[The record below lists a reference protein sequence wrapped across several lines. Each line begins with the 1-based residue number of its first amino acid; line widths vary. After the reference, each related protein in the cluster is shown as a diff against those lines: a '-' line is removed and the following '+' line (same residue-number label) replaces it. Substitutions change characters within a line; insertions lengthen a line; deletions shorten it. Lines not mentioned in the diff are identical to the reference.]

1 MDGEQQK
8 HLKNTLRTL
17 LATPCQPWLGPE
29 GEAGVPTSSST
40 GCVQGLLL
48 WAIGVVVLDPG
59 LGREEVT
66 LESRLPGGMLI
77 VPPRLTWGLV
87 ILDHGQLVET
97 VILDLDSLLPVATVL
112 LISRLG
118 EEVKILVSR
127 MAGREQVPLSMRDG
141 RLGTLASM

>member
-17 LATPCQPWLGPE
+17 LATPCRPRLGPE

-48 WAIGVVVLDPG
+48 WAVGAVVLDPG

-87 ILDHGQLVET
+87 ILGHGQLGET
-97 VILDLDSLLPVATVL
+97 VILDSLLSVATVL
-112 LISRLG
+112 FVSRLR
-118 EEVKILVSR
+118 EEVNILVSR
-127 MAGREQVPLSMRDG
+127 MGGREQVPLSMQG
-141 RLGTLASM
+141 GGLGTLAAM

>member
-1 MDGEQQK
+1 MDGQQQK
-8 HLKNTLRTL
+8 HFKNTLRTL
-17 LATPCQPWLGPE
+17 LATPCQPRLGPE

-48 WAIGVVVLDPG
+48 WAVGAVVLDPG

-87 ILDHGQLVET
+87 ILGHGQLGET
-97 VILDLDSLLPVATVL
+97 VILDSLLSVATVL
-112 LISRLG
+112 FVSRLR
-118 EEVKILVSR
+118 EEVNILVSR
-127 MAGREQVPLSMRDG
+127 MGGREQVPLSMQG
-141 RLGTLASM
+141 GGLGTLAAM

>member
-17 LATPCQPWLGPE
+17 LATPCRPWLGPE

-48 WAIGVVVLDPG
+48 WAVGAVVLDPG

-87 ILDHGQLVET
+87 ILGHGQLGET
-97 VILDLDSLLPVATVL
+97 VILDSLLSVATVL
-112 LISRLG
+112 FVSRLR
-118 EEVKILVSR
+118 EEVNILVSR
-127 MAGREQVPLSMRDG
+127 MGGREQVPLSMQG
-141 RLGTLASM
+141 GGLGTLAAM

>member
-1 MDGEQQK
+1 MDGEKQK
-8 HLKNTLRTL
+8 HLKNILRTL
-17 LATPCQPWLGPE
+17 LATPCRPRLGPE

-48 WAIGVVVLDPG
+48 WAVGAVVLDPG

-87 ILDHGQLVET
+87 ILGHGQLGET
-97 VILDLDSLLPVATVL
+97 VILDSLLSVATVL
-112 LISRLG
+112 FVSRLR
-118 EEVKILVSR
+118 EEVNILVSR
-127 MAGREQVPLSMRDG
+127 MGGREQVPLSMQG
-141 RLGTLASM
+141 GGLGTLAAM